1 MKKIFFFSIVVICI
15 SCKTKKMED
24 NVFYIKKN
32 NSFEKFDLPNTSQGI
47 AIAGIIDSLNSKD
60 YKIPN
65 AFDNL
70 YLDYD
75 YNKAYVTYGKAIST
89 RRFIINRVINLHAL
103 KAIEFDSKYSKVP
116 DSNFIKSNYSNFI
129 FEMPYIEMSLKDLV
143 RQRISELEN

>member
-1 MKKIFFFSIVVICI
+1 M
-15 SCKTKKMED
+15 
-24 NVFYIKKN
+24 
-32 NSFEKFDLPNTSQGI
+32 

-60 YKIPN
+60 YKISR

-89 RRFIINRVINLHAL
+89 RRFIINRVINLSAL
-103 KAIEFDSKYSKVP
+103 KAMESDSKYSIVA
-116 DSNFIKSNYSNFI
+116 DSNVIKSKYSNFI
-129 FEMPYIEMSLKDLV
+129 FEMPYVEISLRDLA